1 MKEYLIMTILK
12 SKKVWFTI
20 AAIVI
25 PAVARALGVT
35 EDAVSEIFWALV
47 TLTGAQ
53 GLADL
58 GKGAVQQIQTKTT
71 RNRSINAYAF

>member
-20 AAIVI
+20 AAIVVPSI
-25 PAVARALGVT
+25 ARVLGVS

-53 GLADL
+53 GVADL
-58 GKGAVQQIQTKTT
+58 GKGAK
-71 RNRSINAYAF
+71 

>member
-20 AAIVI
+20 SAIVI
-25 PAVARALGVT
+25 PAVARALGVS

-53 GLADL
+53 GVADL
-58 GKGAVQQIQTKTT
+58 GKGAIQ
-71 RNRSINAYAF
+71 

>member
-20 AAIVI
+20 S
-25 PAVARALGVT
+25 AVARALGVT

-53 GLADL
+53 GVADL
-58 GKGAVQQIQTKTT
+58 GKGAVQ
-71 RNRSINAYAF
+71 

>member
-25 PAVARALGVT
+25 PAGARALGVT

-53 GLADL
+53 GVADL
-58 GKGAVQQIQTKTT
+58 GKGAVK
-71 RNRSINAYAF
+71 

>member
-1 MKEYLIMTILK
+1 MKEYLILTILK

-20 AAIVI
+20 SAIVI
-25 PAVARALGVT
+25 PAVARAIGVS

-53 GLADL
+53 GVADL
-58 GKGAVQQIQTKTT
+58 GKGAIQ
-71 RNRSINAYAF
+71 

>member
-1 MKEYLIMTILK
+1 MDIRILTLNFYYERIFNYDNFK
-12 SKKVWFTI
+12 VKKVWFTI

-53 GLADL
+53 GVADL
-58 GKGAVQQIQTKTT
+58 GKGAVK
-71 RNRSINAYAF
+71 

>member
-1 MKEYLIMTILK
+1 MKEYLILTILK

-25 PAVARALGVT
+25 PAVARALGVS

-53 GLADL
+53 GVADF
-58 GKGAVQQIQTKTT
+58 GKGAIQ
-71 RNRSINAYAF
+71 